1 MLYAVRNKALET
13 LRVLVLEDNPS
24 DVRLFQEML
33 KDTQNKTMDID
44 VEYASCLSTAL
55 LLLEEKF
62 FDDVFL
68 DLSS

>member
-1 MLYAVRNKALET
+1 MLHTVRNNALET
-13 LRVLVLEDNPS
+13 LRVLVLEDNPY

-33 KDTQNKTMDID
+33 KDTQNKTMDIE
-44 VEYASCLSTAL
+44 VEYSSCLSTSL

-62 FDDVFL
+62 FDDVLL